1 VQEISDR
8 DPKKESDLGSTA
20 SKLLAWLGG
29 VIVAGLNVA
38 ISVVAARLL
47 FAAQSGFGEGGFG
60 AILFWTVPFATL
72 LGLVFGVFV
81 RRFVASSLP
90 RRFAIGL
97 LVGFAGAGA
106 WTIFVAFLFG
116 PMYGAFSIAPGR
128 VWLVAGPSS
137 VVAGVALLTIA
148 EAISGFSRSP
158 LVLLASFMLPFVVV
172 FLLFQAL
179 VYGRGL
185 GPITSPNV
193 TFVAVKWEPDDGDL
207 RISDPLQALT
217 ASEKAQ
223 LGALELWGRLLI
235 DEISST
241 GTTARSETVRVI
253 VVMHEPIT
261 EMTRLPVPW
270 RQDVIYLQDLSGEW
284 KQFPS
289 DFARSNTDIRVE
301 PRGFQGNPAV
311 QFWLELNSSLES
323 VGFLIWSED

>member
-1 VQEISDR
+1 MQETSNHG
-8 DPKKESDLGSTA
+8 PEKESDLGSTA

-29 VIVAGLNVA
+29 ATVAGLNVA

-47 FAAQSGFGEGGFG
+47 FAAQSGFGEGDFG
-60 AILFWTVPFATL
+60 AILFWTVPFAIL
-72 LGLVFGVFV
+72 LALLFAVFV
-81 RRFVASSLP
+81 PRLVASSLP

-137 VVAGVALLTIA
+137 MVAGIALLTVA
-148 EAISGFSRSP
+148 EAVSGFSRSP
-158 LVLLASFMLPFVVV
+158 LVLLASLTLPFAVV
-172 FLLFQAL
+172 FLLFQVL

-185 GPITSPNV
+185 GPITRPNV
-193 TFVAVKWEPDDGDL
+193 TFVAAKWEPDDGDL

-217 ASEKAQ
+217 ASEIAQ
-223 LGALELWGRLLI
+223 LRALELGGRLLI
-235 DEISST
+235 DEISGR
-241 GTTARSETVRVI
+241 GTTARRETVRMI
-253 VVMHEPIT
+253 VVMHEPIAEAT
-261 EMTRLPVPW
+261 ELPVPW
-270 RQDVIYLQDLSGEW
+270 RQDVVYLQDLSGEW
-284 KQFPS
+284 KQFPP
-289 DFARSNTDIRVE
+289 DIAMSGADVRVE

-311 QFWLELNSSLES
+311 QFWLELNSSLAS